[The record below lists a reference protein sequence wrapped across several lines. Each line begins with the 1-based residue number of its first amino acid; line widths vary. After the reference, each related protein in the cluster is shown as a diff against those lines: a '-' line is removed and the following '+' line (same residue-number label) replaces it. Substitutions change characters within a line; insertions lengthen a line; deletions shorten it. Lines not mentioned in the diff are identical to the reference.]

1 MARIRGNPGPV
12 EPVPKKVVKAAQKRI
27 RTAIQKESKTILKL
41 NETILDAVV
50 KLKAIKQDALDADPE
65 LNAFCTRGLSQ
76 DERPFAI
83 PFTSA
88 INLDHIMY
96 WMTESSNAIKEMK

>member
-1 MARIRGNPGPV
+1 MARIRGNPGPIA
-12 EPVPKKVVKAAQKRI
+12 PVPKKAVKTAQKKI
-27 RTAIQKESKTILKL
+27 QAAIQKESKTILKL

-50 KLKAIKQDALDADPE
+50 KLRAIKQGVLDADPE
-65 LNAFCTRGLSQ
+65 RNAFCTRGLSQ

-96 WMTESSNAIKEMK
+96 WMTESSKAIKEMK

>member
-1 MARIRGNPGPV
+1 MARIRGNPGPIA
-12 EPVPKKVVKAAQKRI
+12 PVSKKAI
-27 RTAIQKESKTILKL
+27 RTAQKKIQAAIKKESKTILKL

-50 KLKAIKQDALDADPE
+50 KLKAIKQDVLDADPE
-65 LNAFCTRGLSQ
+65 RNAFCTRGLSQ

-88 INLDHIMY
+88 INLDHMVH
-96 WMTESSNAIKEMK
+96 WMTESSKAIKEMK

>member
-1 MARIRGNPGPV
+1 MARIRGNPGPIA
-12 EPVPKKVVKAAQKRI
+12 PVSKKAIRAAQKKIQAAI
-27 RTAIQKESKTILKL
+27 RKKSKTILKL

-50 KLKAIKQDALDADPE
+50 KLRAIKQDVLDADPE
-65 LNAFCTRGLSQ
+65 RNAFCTRGLSQ

>member
-50 KLKAIKQDALDADPE
+50 KLRAIKQDVLDADPE
-65 LNAFCTRGLSQ
+65 RNAFCTSGMSK
-76 DERPFAI
+76 DEPYFSI

-88 INLDHIMY
+88 INLDHIVH
-96 WMTESSNAIKEMK
+96 WMTESSKGIKEMK